1 MTQQNVK
8 STVNAAMSERRH
20 SDPPRLWVAVVLGS
34 IVIHLGVFGV
44 LRLVLMGRITTLEVR
59 RELIPVEAIAQAPK
73 ATSSTR
79 PTPTTVS
86 SASRDRSTV
95 NTPTKP
101 NQLPNRSAIRT
112 DSPQT
117 RTQQGNKSGVSGTTK
132 QSPSG
137 NKVPTGENSSATK
150 PSQNQQPGKSTQKPS
165 PVTNPSQNKPPGT
178 QKPPNKGTNPGGSGN
193 SGTPSPSNPKPSP
206 GSGNGQNSSNS
217 QSRGARVSRPKNN
230 EFILVDNQSE
240 TLHPGDPN
248 YNDELASWLAGDT
261 QLSGEELKQLGITL
275 DGELKLQ
282 VKVLI
287 ETNGRGEVLP
297 NTTKVLSGN
306 VKPDKAEQLASKIIQ
321 QWKFKPTTMTRKDNP
336 VPRAYYIP
344 LTVEPIQA

>member
-20 SDPPRLWVAVVLGS
+20 SDPPMLWVSVVLGS
-34 IVIHLGVFGV
+34 IIIHLGVFGV
-44 LRLVLMGRITTLEVR
+44 LRLLLMGRITTLQVR
-59 RELIPVEAIAQAPK
+59 REYIPVEAIAQVPK
-73 ATSSTR
+73 ATSSTQ
-79 PTPTTVS
+79 PTSATVS
-86 SASRDRSTV
+86 SATRDRSSV
-95 NTPTKP
+95 NSSTK
-101 NQLPNRSAIRT
+101 PNRSAIGT
-112 DSPQT
+112 NSPQT
-117 RTQQGNKSGVSGTTK
+117 GTQQGKQSGVSGTTK
-132 QSPSG
+132 QSPAG
-137 NKVPTGENSSATK
+137 NKLPTGKNSSATK
-150 PSQNQQPGKSTQKPS
+150 PSQNQQSGKSTQKPS
-165 PVTNPSQNKPPGT
+165 PVSNPSQNKPPGT
-178 QKPPNKGTNPGGSGN
+178 QKPNKGMNPGGSGS
-193 SGTPSPSNPKPSP
+193 SGTSSPSNSKPSS
-206 GSGNGQNSSNS
+206 GAGNGQNPSNS

-275 DGELKLQ
+275 DGKLKLQ